1 MRALMILGLA
11 LGVALPAWAEAAVS
25 LRMNVSSTTVPQGE
39 PFQLDVVLTVN
50 GSDAVDE
57 LELPDLTDFTILRDN
72 EAQQV
77 SFGNRNGRRAIVVEH
92 RRTFLLVAED
102 AGKHT
107 IGIATA
113 SLGNNVAR
121 APAITVSITPKK
133 AAGGDDDATGATGTS
148 PAGAAGNDATTQSDP
163 GARFGDALPQ
173 IFLELRP
180 DRTEAVVG
188 EQVTV
193 VGEIWSQV
201 PLGSWPRIPG
211 QKPPGFVCLALDDGL
226 RPQAVQR
233 QLRGQVF
240 NVYPVTRDALFALAP
255 GTKTL
260 PPIEIDV
267 VPAGSFFSRREVRV
281 RSAPLMLTIK
291 PLPEPAPPAFV
302 AGAVGHVE
310 LSTTIRPA
318 GKVTAGVPFT
328 VVVELS
334 GTGNIDELPLPEWSL
349 GPNVRTFPPTVR
361 RDRKDRDGLV
371 AGSVVQ
377 ETLVQAN
384 TPRRLTLPAISY
396 VAYDPVEGRYVT
408 REAPAVDVVVGP
420 AAGAAPST
428 ARPTQRTSIVQG
440 ARPLALGI
448 DVRDTAGADWAPA
461 VGGVFAVC
469 GGVVGVVGRRR
480 RQHASSRV
488 GQQQRRHDDRRTQAA
503 TIRAQGDVAGAQRL
517 LLDAV
522 ADRCG
527 DDVRAIDTAALPA
540 VLVSRGLSAAVA
552 AAVAGAIVDV
562 EAARYAPTSD
572 KQAIGRAL
580 DLVATIDAG
589 ATP

>member
-1 MRALMILGLA
+1 MRALMILAIA

-57 LELPDLTDFTILRDN
+57 LDLPDLTDFTILREN
-72 EAQQV
+72 EAQQA

-102 AGKHT
+102 AGKHS
-107 IGIATA
+107 IGMATA
-113 SLGNNVAR
+113 TLGNNVAR
-121 APAITVSITPKK
+121 APAITVTITPKK
-133 AAGGDDDATGATGTS
+133 GGDDDNSAPNAGT
-148 PAGAAGNDATTQSDP
+148 PAGAASNDASTQGEP

-188 EQVTV
+188 EQITV

-255 GTKTL
+255 GSKTL

-281 RSAPLMLTIK
+281 RSAPLSLTIK
-291 PLPEPAPPAFV
+291 PLPDPIPPAFV

-328 VVVELS
+328 VIVELS
-334 GTGNIDELPLPEWSL
+334 GTGNIDELPLPAWSL
-349 GPNVRTFPPTVR
+349 GPTVRTFPPTVR

-371 AGSVVQ
+371 AGRVVQ
-377 ETLVQAN
+377 ETLVQASAPG
-384 TPRRLTLPAISY
+384 TLTLPAISY
-396 VAYDPVEGRYVT
+396 VAYDPLEGRYVT
-408 REAPAVDVVVGP
+408 REAPAVDVVVAP
-420 AAGAAPST
+420 AAGTAPSST
-428 ARPTQRTSIVQG
+428 RPTQRAAIVKG

-448 DVRDTAGADWAPA
+448 DVRESAGAVWAPA
-461 VGGVFAVC
+461 FGGVLALL

-480 RQHASSRV
+480 RQHSTSKV
-488 GQQQRRHDDRRTQAA
+488 GLQQRRHDERRAQSA

-552 AAVAGAIVDV
+552 SAVAGAIVDV
-562 EAARYAPTSD
+562 EAARYAPSGD

-580 DLVATIDAG
+580 DLAATIDAG

>member
-1 MRALMILGLA
+1 MRTLLFLAFA
-11 LGVALPAWAEAAVS
+11 LGVASPSWAEAAVS
-25 LRMNVSSTTVPQGE
+25 LRMNVSSTTVPVGE

-57 LELPDLTDFTILRDN
+57 LDLPDLTDFTILREN
-72 EAQQV
+72 EAQQA

-107 IGIATA
+107 IGMATA
-113 SLGNNVAR
+113 TLGNNVAR
-121 APAITVSITPKK
+121 APAITVTITPKK
-133 AAGGDDDATGATGTS
+133 NGNDDDNAPGAAT
-148 PAGAAGNDATTQSDP
+148 PAGAAGNDASAPGEP

-188 EQVTV
+188 EQITV

-211 QKPPGFVCLALDDGL
+211 QKPPGFVCLALDDGV

-233 QLRGQVF
+233 QLRGQIF

-281 RSAPLMLTIK
+281 RSAALSLTIK

-302 AGAVGHVE
+302 SGAVGHVE

-318 GKVTAGVPFT
+318 GKVTVGVPFT

-334 GTGNIDELPLPEWSL
+334 GTGNIDELPLPTWSL

-371 AGSVVQ
+371 AGRVVQ

-384 TPRRLTLPAISY
+384 TPGTLTLPAISY
-396 VAYDPVEGRYVT
+396 VAYDPLEGRYVT
-408 REAPAVDVVVGP
+408 REAPAVDVVVAL
-420 AAGAAPST
+420 AAGAAPTST
-428 ARPTQRTSIVQG
+428 RPAQRAAIAQG

-448 DVRDTAGADWAPA
+448 DARDSAGAAWAPA
-461 VGGVFAVC
+461 VGGIFAML

-480 RQHASSRV
+480 RQHASSTA
-488 GQQQRRHDDRRTQAA
+488 GQQQRRQDERRAQAA

-527 DDVRAIDTAALPA
+527 DDVRAIDTAALPP
-540 VLVSRGLSAAVA
+540 VLVARGLSPAVA

-562 EAARYAPTSD
+562 EAARYAPAGD

-580 DLVATIDAG
+580 DLAATIDAG

>member
-1 MRALMILGLA
+1 MILALA

-25 LRMNVSSTTVPQGE
+25 LRMNVSSTAVPQSE

-57 LELPDLTDFTILRDN
+57 LELPDLTDFTILREN
-72 EAQQV
+72 ESQQV

-107 IGIATA
+107 IGMATA
-113 SLGNNVAR
+113 TLGNNVAR

-133 AAGGDDDATGATGTS
+133 GAAGDDDTTGATGTGS
-148 PAGAAGNDATTQSDP
+148 AAGAASNDASTQSDP

-211 QKPPGFVCLALDDGL
+211 QKPPGFVCLALDDGV

-233 QLRGQVF
+233 QLRGQIF

-281 RSAPLMLTIK
+281 RSAPLTLTIK

-302 AGAVGHVE
+302 TGAVGHVE

-334 GTGNIDELPLPEWSL
+334 GTGNIDELPLPVWSL

-371 AGSVVQ
+371 AGHVVQ

-384 TPRRLTLPAISY
+384 TPGRLTLPAISY
-396 VAYDPVEGRYVT
+396 VAYDPLEGRYVT
-408 REAPAVDVVVGP
+408 REAPAVDVMVAP
-420 AAGAAPST
+420 AAGVSPST

-440 ARPLALGI
+440 ARPLALDI
-448 DVRDTAGADWAPA
+448 DVRESAGAAWAPV
-461 VGGVFAVC
+461 VGGVCALI
-469 GGVVGVVGRRR
+469 GGLVGVIGRRR
-480 RQHASSRV
+480 RQHSTSRV
-488 GQQQRRHDDRRTQAA
+488 GQQQRRHDERRRQAA
-503 TIRAQGDVAGAQRL
+503 AIRVQGDVAGAQRL

-527 DDVRAIDTAALPA
+527 DDVRAIDTTALPA
-540 VLVSRGLSAAVA
+540 VLVSRGLSTAIASAVA
-552 AAVAGAIVDV
+552 EAIVDV

-572 KQAIGRAL
+572 TQAIGRVL

-589 ATP
+589 ATL